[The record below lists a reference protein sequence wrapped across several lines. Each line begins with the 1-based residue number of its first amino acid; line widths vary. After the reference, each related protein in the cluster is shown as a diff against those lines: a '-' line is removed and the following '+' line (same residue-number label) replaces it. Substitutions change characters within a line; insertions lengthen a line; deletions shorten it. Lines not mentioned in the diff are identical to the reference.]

1 MEVVDTTGQ
10 AAALAD
16 ARSRAAAAEDRL
28 RSQTL
33 VRAEAE
39 HRLKTLLAVIGGW
52 ASTLDDRWDQLTD
65 ERRREAVR
73 IIRRASQDLADQAG
87 RLLEDARAEMLML
100 EQEPVRLDLC
110 AVLDVT
116 SSTFDGLSEGHLVEH
131 QTSGDRVPV
140 DVDPA
145 ALQQVL
151 GHLIENAVKYST
163 AGTKV
168 VVRARAE
175 GTNAVLEVCDEGTGV
190 PGDVDIFG
198 PFQRGAQLDH
208 VPGVGLGLY
217 IVRNLVLA
225 MGGTVDARRND
236 GPGSTFTVRL
246 PLSS

>member
-1 MEVVDTTGQ
+1 MELVDREGQ

-16 ARSRAAAAEDRL
+16 ARARAAAAEDRL

-39 HRLKTLLAVIGGW
+39 HRMKTLLAVIGGW
-52 ASTLDDRWDQLTD
+52 AATLDDRWEQLAD
-65 ERRREAVR
+65 DRRREAVA

-100 EQEPVRLDLC
+100 EQDPVRLDLC
-110 AVLDVT
+110 AVLDLT
-116 SSTFDGLSEGHLVEH
+116 SSAFDGMSAGHLVAH
-131 QTSGDRVPV
+131 QGSDPQVLV

-151 GHLIENAVKYST
+151 GHLIENAVKYSL
-163 AGTKV
+163 AGSTV
-168 VVRARAE
+168 VVRARTDD
-175 GTNAVLEVCDEGTGV
+175 GFAVLEVCDEGVGLPQHV
-190 PGDVDIFG
+190 DVFA
-198 PFQRGAQLDH
+198 PFQRGADIDH

-217 IVRNLVLA
+217 IVRNLVVA
-225 MGGTVDARRND
+225 MGGSVEARGND